1 MIKDC
6 VGPLFGLALV
16 SILGTMATAQQKT
29 SEEAAP
35 LFEAVSIKPNTSG
48 DTFMHLRSGAAEFT
62 ATNYT
67 LQKLIRVAYGVAA
80 DQISGGPNWLNSLR
94 YDVDARTDSTALN
107 ELQKL
112 SSNQR
117 KILIDSRLQALLTDR
132 FRLMLHRETKEVPV
146 LALVIAESGLKLQ
159 RAIPGDTYPEGIK
172 GEDNRPTGPGTISEP
187 NRGKL
192 VGQGIP
198 ISNLVEIL
206 SDEYHLSCTVLDKT
220 GLTDNYDFTLEW
232 TPGETQGESAIF
244 TAIQEQLGL
253 KLEPQKGSREI
264 LVIDDA
270 EKPLED

>member
-1 MIKDC
+1 MIKNYI
-6 VGPLFGLALV
+6 GPLFGLALV
-16 SILGTMATAQQKT
+16 SIFGTMATAQQKT

-35 LFEAVSIKPNTSG
+35 LFDAVSIKPNTSVG
-48 DTFMHLRSGAAEFT
+48 TSTVLRSGANGFS

-67 LQKLIRVAYGVAA
+67 LQKLIRVAYGVED

-94 YDVDARTDSTALN
+94 YDVEARTDSSAVN
-107 ELQKL
+107 ELRKL
-112 SSNQR
+112 SPNQR
-117 KILIDSRLQALLTDR
+117 KAVVDSMLQALLTDR
-132 FRLMLHRETKEVPV
+132 FRLILRHETREVPV
-146 LALVIAESGLKLQ
+146 LALVIADGGLKLQ

-172 GEDNRPTGPGTISEP
+172 GKDDRPAGAGTISEQP
-187 NRGKL
+187 GRL

-198 ISNLVEIL
+198 ISKLVEIL
-206 SDEYHLSCTVLDKT
+206 SDEYHLSRTVLDKT
-220 GLTDNYDFTLEW
+220 GLTDNYDFTLQW
-232 TPGETQGESAIF
+232 TPGESQGESAIF

>member
-1 MIKDC
+1 MIKNY

-16 SILGTMATAQQKT
+16 SIFGAMTTAQQKA

-35 LFEAVSIKPNTSG
+35 FFEAVSIKPNKSG
-48 DTFMHLRSGAAEFT
+48 NTFMRLQSGARGFV

-67 LQKLIRVAYGVAA
+67 LQKLIRVAYGIKD
-80 DQISGGPNWLNSLR
+80 DQILGGPNWLNSLR
-94 YDVDARTDSTALN
+94 YDVEARTDSSAVS

-117 KILIDSRLQALLTDR
+117 KVVLDSMLQALLTDR
-132 FRLMLHRETKEVPV
+132 FRLMLHREAKEVPV
-146 LALVIAESGLKLQ
+146 LALVIGESGLKLQ

-172 GEDNRPTGPGTISEP
+172 GEDDRPAGPGTISEQP
-187 NRGKL
+187 GKL

-198 ISNLVEIL
+198 ISKLVEIL
-206 SDEYHLSCTVLDKT
+206 SDEYHLSRTVLDKT
-220 GLTDNYDFTLEW
+220 GLTDNYDFTLQW
-232 TPGETQGESAIF
+232 TPGESQGESAIF
-244 TAIQEQLGL
+244 TAIHEQLGL

>member
-1 MIKDC
+1 MIKNC

-16 SILGTMATAQQKT
+16 SILGAMATAQQKNN
-29 SEEAAP
+29 EEAAP
-35 LFEAVSIKPNTSG
+35 VFGPVSIKPNTSG
-48 DTFMHLRSGAAEFT
+48 GTSMYLRSGANGFF
-62 ATNYT
+62 ATSYT
-67 LQKLIRVAYGVAA
+67 LQKLIRVAYGVED

-94 YDVDARTDSTALN
+94 YDVEARTDSSAVN
-107 ELQKL
+107 ELRKL
-112 SSNQR
+112 GPNQR
-117 KILIDSRLQALLTDR
+117 KVVVDSMLQALLTDR
-132 FRLMLHRETKEVPV
+132 FRLILHRETKEVPV

-172 GEDNRPTGPGTISEP
+172 GEGDRPAGAGTISEQP
-187 NRGKL
+187 GRL

-198 ISNLVEIL
+198 ISKLVEIL
-206 SDEYHLSCTVLDKT
+206 SNEYHLSCTVLDKT
-220 GLTDNYDFTLEW
+220 GLTDNYDFTLQW
-232 TPGETQGESAIF
+232 TPGESQGESAIF